1 MKNLNEYKE
10 EIFRRSEE
18 KILERTE
25 KNKRT
30 KKLLLTLCVPL
41 CLTVVISSVI
51 ILPSLIQGDKVSYEK
66 DMVIDDADGAAP
78 IDTVIT
84 DYLYADISF
93 GDDGKLNRIDDPE
106 KINALSELIRCAYAD
121 SYLYYDITE
130 RGENAQSRD
139 DGDDMVDNEMQD
151 AVEESVSENEAE
163 SYTITLT
170 APDGYKKIIIIEGNT
185 IIDPELD
192 MDVTLKENRLEE
204 LRELLSL
211 VY

>member
-25 KNKRT
+25 KHKRT
-30 KKLLLTLCVPL
+30 KKTLLTLCVPL
-41 CLTVVISSVI
+41 CFAVVISSVM
-51 ILPSLIQGDKVSYEK
+51 ILPSLIHGDKGAYEK
-66 DMVIDDADGAAP
+66 DMIIDDADGAAP
-78 IDTVIT
+78 VDTDVPG
-84 DYLYADISF
+84 YLYADISF
-93 GDDGKLNRIDDPE
+93 GDDGKQNRIDDPE
-106 KINALSELIRCAYAD
+106 KINALSELIRLAYAD

-130 RGENAQSRD
+130 RGEKAQSRD
-139 DGDDMVDNEMQD
+139 DGNDMVDNEMQD
-151 AVEESVSENEAE
+151 VAEESVSENEVE

-170 APDGYKKIIIIEGNT
+170 ASDGYKKIIIIEGNT

-192 MDVTLKENRLEE
+192 MDVTLKERRLEE

>member
-1 MKNLNEYKE
+1 MKSLNEYKE

-41 CLTVVISSVI
+41 CLTVVISSVM
-51 ILPSLIQGDKVSYEK
+51 ILPSLIHGDKGTYEK

-78 IDTVIT
+78 IDTVT
-84 DYLYADISF
+84 SDYLYADISF
-93 GDDGKLNRIDDPE
+93 GDDGRQNRIDDPE
-106 KINALSELIRCAYAD
+106 KINELSELIRCAYAD

-130 RGENAQSRD
+130 RGEKTQSRD
-139 DGDDMVDNEMQD
+139 DGNDMVDNEMQD
-151 AVEESVSENEAE
+151 VAEESVSENEAE

-170 APDGYKKIIIIEGNT
+170 ASDGYKKIIIIEGNT

-204 LRELLSL
+204 LRELLISM
-211 VY
+211 Y